1 MARPR
6 WRSDNSFFCPLSTKK
21 PQKSRQTRAR
31 TDINLP
37 AARTHDASR
46 RPIEHTEKKK
56 KEDASDR
63 IENCGASSSSSGAG
77 EAWASTQHAL
87 PGTIGNHRDREAVF
101 FGSDQEQ
108 EPRGTKCDLLEEP
121 RVVML
126 NCWLLILRRRSADSN
141 QYAPQLSQ
149 SKPLRAFVSSIRI
162 ELPSLHSRARN
173 SRNRP
178 MPLPPWLHPPHL
190 LRHPQTRDV
199 KRALIEI
206 CKRRPPVGTMVDGW
220 SGKGGPDSIE
230 ERCHQRATT
239 GGKEP
244 NGLILRY
251 SPFPLCSTLSSA
263 GYRVDLTAPASTT
276 SRYPPE
282 DDPRCASS
290 TAGAYQGCPQTTAAA
305 AIASRAHQS

>member
-1 MARPR
+1 
-6 WRSDNSFFCPLSTKK
+6 
-21 PQKSRQTRAR
+21 
-31 TDINLP
+31 
-37 AARTHDASR
+37 
-46 RPIEHTEKKK
+46 
-56 KEDASDR
+56 
-63 IENCGASSSSSGAG
+63 
-77 EAWASTQHAL
+77 
-87 PGTIGNHRDREAVF
+87 
-101 FGSDQEQ
+101 
-108 EPRGTKCDLLEEP
+108 
-121 RVVML
+121 ML
-126 NCWLLILRRRSADSN
+126 NLRLLILRRRSADSN

-199 KRALIEI
+199 KEGINRDLQTEATCGHHGGWLE
-206 CKRRPPVGTMVDGW
+206 REGRPRLDRG
-220 SGKGGPDSIE
+220 E

-244 NGLILRY
+244 KGLILRY
-251 SPFPLCSTLSSA
+251 SPFPLCSTLSTA

-290 TAGAYQGCPQTTAAA
+290 TAGAHQDCPQTTAAA
-305 AIASRAHQS
+305 AIASRGRQS